1 MIFLGENNILSA
13 YPQTMYIEYPP
24 TPADGKGERVRA
36 ERLGTTRNTTTVL
49 GKLSKVAEQQQQQ
62 AAGGGGGDLVRF
74 LVGFQK
80 GRFGLRGTCYCD

>member
-1 MIFLGENNILSA
+1 MADQQKSN
-13 YPQTMYIEYPP
+13 PP

-49 GKLSKVAEQQQQQ
+49 GKLSKVSEQQQQQ
-62 AAGGGGGDLVRF
+62 AAGGGEGGGGGDLVRF

-80 GRFGLRGTCYCD
+80 GRFGLRGTGYCD

>member
-1 MIFLGENNILSA
+1 MADQQKSN
-13 YPQTMYIEYPP
+13 PP

-80 GRFGLRGTCYCD
+80 GRFGLRGTGYCD